1 MGVYDGHGGAPTSD
15 WLESN
20 FSDFVDQHWDGP
32 QRAVQSI
39 TEAFMQVWLAAVWL
53 AAVTEDSAVH
63 SATQATYAG
72 AASPSAQ
79 C

>member
-1 MGVYDGHGGAPTSD
+1 MGVFDGHGGIPTSD

-39 TEAFMQVWLAAVWL
+39 TEAFMQVWLAAV
-53 AAVTEDSAVH
+53 VH
-63 SATQATYAG
+63 SITEA
-72 AASPSAQ
+72 
-79 C
+79 